1 MGVQF
6 NSSDIL
12 EIAVRIEE
20 NGGNFYR
27 FAVQLSKDDRT
38 KKIFQRL
45 AEDEDRHGKIF
56 KKLLSN
62 IEVNSLPEGYAD
74 EYVSYLRNYVDSNI
88 IFTKEA
94 MERELMQINDVSSA
108 LNFAIRREMDSILY
122 YQEIKSLLAKDQ
134 HKVIDGIIGEER
146 SHFETL
152 SALRTA
158 V

>member
-6 NSSDIL
+6 DASDIV

-27 FAVQLSKDDRT
+27 FAVQLAKDEQT
-38 KKIFQRL
+38 KEVFRRL

-56 KKLLSN
+56 QNVLSK
-62 IEVNSLPEGYAD
+62 IETHSLPEGYSD
-74 EYVSYLRNYVDSNI
+74 EYGAYLRNYVDSNI
-88 IFTKEA
+88 IFTEEA
-94 MERELMQINDVSSA
+94 METELTKIKDVPSA
-108 LNFAIRREMDSILY
+108 LDFAIRREMDSILY
-122 YQEIKSLLAKDQ
+122 YQEIKVFVSKDQ
-134 HKVIDGIIGEER
+134 HAVIDEIIAEER

-152 SALRTA
+152 SALRTG